1 VDEARRVLDLQL
13 ANLQQLARFV
23 AAHIT
28 SAVLADDRIL
38 TNEAFVERIDLEH
51 LRFDPDEMQEQ
62 WEECVDSRSL
72 YEWSFDPFVLSQFR
86 LQAPALLPETA
97 AAQVVE

>member
-1 VDEARRVLDLQL
+1 
-13 ANLQQLARFV
+13 
-23 AAHIT
+23 
-28 SAVLADDRIL
+28 
-38 TNEAFVERIDLEH
+38 
-51 LRFDPDEMQEQ
+51 MQEQ